1 MPAPTAFSKSLA
13 YRLGLGIIVFS
24 SLLAL
29 ISTTI
34 QLFFEYRRDLSAIDA
49 TLTQIPGSH
58 LAAIVSSLWVYDLE
72 LLDTQLRGIA
82 NLPDI
87 GYVGIRKGDG
97 QVIDLG
103 GRRVKDGLVR
113 EFPLA
118 YRHRGEDRL
127 LGTLMV
133 DVSMAGVYHRLW
145 DRVVVI
151 LVTQTAKTFI
161 VSIFIV
167 VLFYFL
173 LGRHLRAMA
182 AYARSLGLHNLE
194 NPLRLSRRGS
204 PDDELGLVETAIN
217 NMRGNLLEEIEAV
230 RAAQA
235 AVVAG
240 EERFRTL
247 VGNIPGIVYRCQP
260 LAPWRVEYISEPIEE
275 ISGYARHQFLT
286 GELAYGSL
294 IHPEDIARVDG
305 EVRRRV
311 EAGQAFAVEYRL
323 IDKGG
328 GVHHMF
334 EKGTAVY
341 GEGGAPLWLDGV
353 ILDLTEHKK
362 VERTLLE
369 RELLLRSIIE
379 NTSDA
384 IFFKDHQGRYVLA
397 NTATLQA
404 VGRGETEV
412 IGKTDAEIFPSESAE
427 IIRGNDRRVLESGR
441 SLMSEERL
449 TTSYGDTYWQA
460 NKSPLFDS
468 EGRALGLVGISRNI
482 TELKAAQRRNEELER
497 RILQAEKMETVGRLA
512 GGVAHDFNN
521 MLGVILGHSEMA
533 LSELQDGHPLRE
545 TLEEIEK
552 AARRSAALT
561 GQLLAFAR
569 QQPITP
575 RLLDLNEAVTGM
587 LKMLRRVIGEQLEL
601 SWLPGPGAKMVC
613 IDPTQV
619 EQLLVNLCVNARDAI
634 ADTGCITIETGTVHF
649 DQPPG
654 CEDQELPAGDY
665 VRLTISDDGK
675 GMEQETLAHLFEPF
689 FTTKETGRGTGLG
702 LATVDGIV
710 KQNRGFIEVVS
721 RPGQGSRFTVYLPQA
736 RGEQGVQQAVASASP
751 TGGGECIL
759 LVEDEAM
766 LRAMSKTMLERQGY
780 LVLAAAGGKEAL
792 QLAEKEGMAIDLLI
806 TDVVMPGM
814 NGRDLAA
821 TLATRSPGLACLF
834 MSGYT
839 ADVIAHHG
847 VLDSGVSFLQK
858 PFSAKELAA
867 KVREVLDAHHHH
879 R

>member
-1 MPAPTAFSKSLA
+1 MRPPKLTRRSLA
-13 YRLGLGIIVFS
+13 YRLGLGIILFS

-29 ISTTI
+29 LGTTV
-34 QLFFEYRRDLSAIDA
+34 QLFFEYRRDLSAIDT

-103 GRRVKDGLVR
+103 GSRVQDGLVR
-113 EFPLA
+113 EFPLTH
-118 YRHRGEDRL
+118 RHRGEDRF
-127 LGTLMV
+127 LGTLIV
-133 DVSMAGVYHRLW
+133 DVSLAGVYRRLW

-167 VLFYFL
+167 ILFYFL
-173 LGRHLRAMA
+173 VGRHLRTMA
-182 AYARSLGLHNLE
+182 EYARALGLHNLE
-194 NPLRLSRRGS
+194 KPLRLSRHARQ
-204 PDDELGLVETAIN
+204 DDELGLVEAAIN
-217 NMRGNLLEEIEAV
+217 NMRGNLLAEIEAV

-235 AVVAG
+235 AVAAG
-240 EERFRTL
+240 EERYRTL
-247 VGNIPGIVYRCQP
+247 VGNIPGIVYRCQIS
-260 LAPWRVEYISEPIEE
+260 APWRVEYISEPIEA
-275 ISGYARHQFLT
+275 ISGYPRNAFLA
-286 GELAYGSL
+286 GDIAYGSL
-294 IHPEDIARVDG
+294 IHPEDLARVDG

-311 EAGQAFAVEYRL
+311 EQGQAFAVEYRL
-323 IDKGG
+323 LDKGG

-334 EKGTAVY
+334 EKGVAVY
-341 GEGGAPLWLDGV
+341 GQGGEPLWLDGV

-369 RELLLRSIIE
+369 RELLLGSIIE

-384 IFFKDHQGRYVLA
+384 IFYKDRQGRYLLA
-397 NTATLQA
+397 NSATLRA
-404 VGRGETEV
+404 VGRGADEV
-412 IGKTDAEIFPSESAE
+412 IGKTDEEIFPGESAA
-427 IIRGNDRRVLESGR
+427 IIRGNDRQVLESGS

-449 TTSYGDTYWQA
+449 ATAYGDTFWQA
-460 NKSPLFDS
+460 NKSPLFD
-468 EGRALGLVGISRNI
+468 GDGKVLGVVGISRNI
-482 TELKAAQRRNEELER
+482 TELKQAERRNEELER
-497 RILQAEKMETVGRLA
+497 RVLQAEKMETVGRLA

-533 LSELQDGHPLRE
+533 LAELGEGHPLRE
-545 TLEEIEK
+545 ALEEIEK
-552 AARRSAALT
+552 AARRSAGLT
-561 GQLLAFAR
+561 AQLLAFAR
-569 QQPITP
+569 QQTVAP

-587 LKMLRRVIGEQLEL
+587 VKMLERVIGEHLEL
-601 SWLPGPGAKMVC
+601 RWLPAPGAKMVR

-634 ADTGCITIETGTVHF
+634 VDTGCITIETGAVHF
-649 DQPPG
+649 DRPPVSAG
-654 CEDQELPAGDY
+654 QDLPAGEY
-665 VRLTISDDGK
+665 VLVAISDN
-675 GMEQETLAHLFEPF
+675 GMGMDQETLAHLFEPF

-710 KQNRGFIEVVS
+710 RQNSGFIEVVS
-721 RPGQGSRFTVYLPQA
+721 RPGQGSRFTVYLPRAQ
-736 RGEQGVQQAVASASP
+736 GELPGAEPAVALRAG
-751 TGGGECIL
+751 GGGECIL

-766 LRAMSKTMLERQGY
+766 LRAMSTTMLERGGY
-780 LVLAAAGGKEAL
+780 RVLSAAGGKEAL
-792 QLAEKEGMAIDLLI
+792 LLAEKAGETIDLLI
-806 TDVVMPGM
+806 TDVVMPEM

-821 TLATRSPGLACLF
+821 TLTSRSPGMACLF

-847 VLDSGVSFLQK
+847 VLDSGVHFLQK

-879 R
+879 